1 MISLNCKFK
10 IAKMNSESKVIV
22 FMGDSITEFWK
33 VKSNF
38 FSNNPSYSNKGI
50 SGQTTA
56 QMLPRFQKD
65 VVDMQP
71 STVVILA
78 GINDIAENTGPITL
92 EAIMDNIIVMTE
104 MAKTNAIDVI
114 LCSVLPANHF
124 NWNHK
129 IEPAG
134 KVIALNDTIKRY
146 AAANKIPFVDYYQA
160 MVDEDKGLCL
170 EYGDDA
176 VHPSSKGYEIME
188 AILLPFLK

>member
-1 MISLNCKFK
+1 MSFD
-10 IAKMNSESKVIV
+10 SKDIV

-33 VKSNF
+33 RESDF
-38 FSNNPSYSNKGI
+38 FSNNPNFINKGI
-50 SGQTTA
+50 SGQTSP
-56 QMLPRFQKD
+56 QMLLRFQRD
-65 VVDMQP
+65 VIEIQP

-78 GINDIAENTGPITL
+78 GINDIAENSGPITL
-92 EAIMDNIIVMTE
+92 EAITDNIIAMCE